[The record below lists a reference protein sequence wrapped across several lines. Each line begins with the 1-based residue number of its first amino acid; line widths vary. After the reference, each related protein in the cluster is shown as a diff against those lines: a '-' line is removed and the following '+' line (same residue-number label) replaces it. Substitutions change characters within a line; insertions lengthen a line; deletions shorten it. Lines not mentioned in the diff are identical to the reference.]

1 MRASMPM
8 NLERSEFPKGE
19 RAKLKSPSGACAPAS
34 VESRLYF
41 AVFASFYFQRHFA
54 VVPSSSSVPS
64 RSSSVLLNKRAPAVL
79 ARLSSRLRSW
89 KCCSP
94 RPSLFSAAFRPK
106 SFGSE
111 TGFSDLGAKKDGERV
126 HRLPSCVMVK
136 ILELCMIL

>member
-19 RAKLKSPSGACAPAS
+19 RAKLNSPSVSFALHRSRKADGIHYARNGSILPPVVSGA
-34 VESRLYF
+34 L
-41 AVFASFYFQRHFA
+41 
-54 VVPSSSSVPS
+54 SSSVPS
-64 RSSSVLLNKRAPAVL
+64 RSSFVLLNRRAFAVL

-94 RPSLFSAAFRPK
+94 RPSLFSAAFRPE

-111 TGFSDLGAKKDGERV
+111 TGILDLDAKKDGERV

-136 ILELCMIL
+136 ILE